1 VSQQVTYDDIVN
13 FARGLRKKLFKYATY
28 YVVQKALEAL
38 SPSVTGKL
46 FEAPTALRLDSAR
59 TVHESAPTPTF
70 AILDPST
77 MNPYVDIGVS
87 SPAGAQV
94 IVDTESA
101 FNEYQGA
108 RVMRFAPRYSIQAY
122 VKTST
127 KEAVFGVS
135 GRWRTNY
142 EIYLA
147 VANFV
152 YFNYPEGHDPREY
165 TTDTEARYRFAQS
178 GTMVEVKDKLAG
190 DDIDVSIY
198 VLLGDFIAYY
208 DANELLVGADGAK
221 IIIYNYEDEDIEV
234 VIPRLFEEVV
244 GAGEIA
250 TKYITGVFT
259 ALELES
265 V

>member
-1 VSQQVTYDDIVN
+1 MSNQITYDDVVN
-13 FARGLRKKLFKYATY
+13 FARGLRKKIFKYATY

-38 SPSVTGKL
+38 NPNVSGKL

-59 TVHESAPTPTF
+59 TVHESAPTPSY
-70 AILDPST
+70 AMLDPST

-87 SPAGAQV
+87 SPAGAQI

-101 FNEYQGA
+101 FNEYQSA
-108 RVMRFAPRYSIQAY
+108 RMMKFAPRYSIQAY

-142 EIYLA
+142 EVYLA

-152 YFNYPEGHDPREY
+152 YFNYPEGHDPKEY
-165 TTDTEARYRFAQS
+165 SSGGGATYRFAQS
-178 GTMVEVKDKLAG
+178 GTMVEVKERLAG

-208 DANELLVGADGAK
+208 DKDELLVGADGAK
-221 IIIYNYEDEDIEV
+221 VIIYNYESEDVEV

-259 ALELES
+259 ALELEG